1 MTMKIR
7 YNRAYEIEDVCPGD
21 ALMDRA
27 YNDIMYVVIYI
38 DNESEEFVC
47 VRINEHGT
55 FKSLLKRIG
64 FELVDQYIKCEVD
77 DITS

>member
-1 MTMKIR
+1 MTIKIK
-7 YNRAYEIEDVCPGD
+7 YNRAFEIEDVCPGD
-21 ALMDRA
+21 VLIDRG
-27 YNDIMYVVIYI
+27 YNEIMYAVMFI
-38 DNESEEFVC
+38 DNDTEEFVC

-64 FELVDQYIKCEVD
+64 FELYDQYIKGEID